1 MIPGAFYSKCI
12 PGALENEMVLTEAM
26 KNNLR
31 QICIYA
37 HTAGIDLE
45 IMRQDLEKKGTLPAR
60 DKESS
65 KKALTEIYDYVAC
78 SF

>member
-1 MIPGAFYSKCI
+1 MIPGAFYSNDI
-12 PGALENEMVLTEAM
+12 PEALEAEMILTESM
-26 KNNLR
+26 KNRLR

-37 HTAGIDLE
+37 RTAEIDLE
-45 IMRQDLEKKGTLPAR
+45 QMRLDLEKKGALPAT